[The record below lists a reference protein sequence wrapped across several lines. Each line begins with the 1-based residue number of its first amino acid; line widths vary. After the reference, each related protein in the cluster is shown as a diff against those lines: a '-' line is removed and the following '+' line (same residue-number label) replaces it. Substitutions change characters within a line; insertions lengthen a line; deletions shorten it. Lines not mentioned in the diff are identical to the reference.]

1 MAVARSSIIAPSP
14 VWTAWRKLSSMFQH
28 FNGRWAAGARGVG
41 SAEGRTLGRCSRRNS
56 LRGGG
61 AGIPRRTLARFLP
74 AWNFSG
80 IYDGVLTG
88 LLGGADPHAGPAL
101 RCLAPCRPRVRL
113 VPNRGL
119 HGESEQRFHAP
130 PPSALC
136 SPGLRVR
143 RVRESGSG
151 PGGTTLCRWVAKG
164 ARGRPRGRMPPSRMC
179 QAPIASLRWSVQRP
193 RARGGKRARGR
204 EAPATVQ
211 AASALWRRCPR
222 W

>member
-1 MAVARSSIIAPSP
+1 
-14 VWTAWRKLSSMFQH
+14 MFTQE
-28 FNGRWAAGARGVG
+28 FFAGW
-41 SAEGRTLGRCSRRNS
+41 
-56 LRGGG
+56 G